1 MHTWQINFMI
11 GFQIRFGSDI
21 SRNKSHKTIRDFP
34 TKTNGTNGK
43 SQPFDI
49 S

>member
-1 MHTWQINFMI
+1 MI
-11 GFQIRFGSDI
+11 GFQIRFGPNI
-21 SRNKSHKTIRDFP
+21 SRNKSHETISDFP

-43 SQPFDI
+43 SEPFDI